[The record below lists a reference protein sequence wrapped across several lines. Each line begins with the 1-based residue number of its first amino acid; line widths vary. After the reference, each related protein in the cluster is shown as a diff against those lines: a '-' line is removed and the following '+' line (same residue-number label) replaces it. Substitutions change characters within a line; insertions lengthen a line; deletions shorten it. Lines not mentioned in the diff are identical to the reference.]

1 MMLCVHLIPA
11 STRGMC
17 REVTVSML
25 LEMQDVPSVVPL
37 VPSVILH
44 LCPAFQPKILAQSR
58 LHSSACDTQIYA
70 AANLAKLTRNRSFH
84 KQQEGYKSL

>member
-1 MMLCVHLIPA
+1 MLCVHLIPA
-11 STRGMC
+11 STRGTR

-44 LCPAFQPKILAQSR
+44 LCPVFQPKILVQSR
-58 LHSSACDTQIYA
+58 LHFSACDTQIYE